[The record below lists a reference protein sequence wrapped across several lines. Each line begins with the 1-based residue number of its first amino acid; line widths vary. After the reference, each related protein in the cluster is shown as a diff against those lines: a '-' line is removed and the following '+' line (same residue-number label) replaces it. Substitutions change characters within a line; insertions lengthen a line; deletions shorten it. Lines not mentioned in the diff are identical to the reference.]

1 MSRTLLSLVALTVL
15 AGAPAVPADAHGGA
29 ALVAPDAQAQ
39 SKPAAR
45 SSAKPATTGIVNI
58 NTASA
63 AEFEA
68 LPGIGAKTA
77 QRIVEYRQK
86 NGPFKK
92 VEELMNVRGIG
103 EKNFLK
109 LKPQLSVGVAKAENN
124 ATR

>member
-1 MSRTLLSLVALTVL
+1 MFRYLVSIVSFVVL
-15 AGAPAVPADAHGGA
+15 ISAHAQPASAQAERASARPVATAGAV
-29 ALVAPDAQAQ
+29 
-39 SKPAAR
+39 
-45 SSAKPATTGIVNI
+45 VNL

-77 QRIVEYRQK
+77 ARIIEYRQK
-86 NGPFKK
+86 NGAFKK

-109 LKPQLSVGVAKAENN
+109 LKAQLTVGAAKPDASVRQN
-124 ATR
+124 